1 MRSLFFSQY
10 LKHLRSV
17 GSVTPSS
24 RWLAR
29 KMTADVDLA
38 HTKVIVEYGPGTGAL
53 TTEIIKQKPESAK
66 LLLIEANEAF
76 YRHLRKLYAAHPSVK
91 VIHASAES
99 IEEILQKYKLP
110 APDCIFS
117 GLPFAA
123 LPNEVSRAIL
133 ETTVK
138 VLGSQGIFVTF
149 QYTLV
154 KKKFFAEFFR
164 SITITHEPRNIP
176 PAFVLRCDNGEPVQ
190 AH

>member
-1 MRSLFFSQY
+1 MRTLFFSQY

-29 KMTADVDLA
+29 KMTAGVDLA
-38 HTKVIVEYGPGTGAL
+38 NAKVIVEYGPGTGAL
-53 TTEIIKQKPESAK
+53 TTEIIKQMPEDAK

-76 YRHLRKLYAAHPSVK
+76 YRHLRKLYAGHPCVK

-99 IEEILQKYKLP
+99 IEAILEKYQLP
-110 APDCIFS
+110 APECIFS

-123 LPNEVSRAIL
+123 LPTEVSRAIL
-133 ETTVK
+133 DATVR
-138 VLGSQGIFVTF
+138 VLGTQGSFVTF

-154 KKKFFAEFFR
+154 KKKFFDEFF
-164 SITITHEPRNIP
+164 SEIAITREPRNIP
-176 PAFVLRCDNGEPVQ
+176 PAFVLNCRNK
-190 AH
+190 